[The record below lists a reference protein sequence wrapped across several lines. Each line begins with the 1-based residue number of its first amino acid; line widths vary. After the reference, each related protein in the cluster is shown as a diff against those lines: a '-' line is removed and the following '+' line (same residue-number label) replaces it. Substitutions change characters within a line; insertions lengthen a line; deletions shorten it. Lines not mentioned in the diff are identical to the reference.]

1 MTRSRSGTARTK
13 SSGGLPRSGTY
24 GDNWGCSASGP
35 RDGHSAVTN
44 SHPHRDAID
53 ESSVFQP
60 RPAIIDRRE
69 LEFSR
74 VGVLRAISSSLRAA
88 SAFGLPPVPPTD
100 VRLLPQEAKACFKY
114 GSGQTAK
121 SVYLDAEPLGALLV
135 SFCIRLRIPM
145 PKTADK
151 GVHIEENFVVLG
163 FRVERDD
170 CVPSLVESERIQHTA
185 VRAWSWVAP

>member
-13 SSGGLPRSGTY
+13 SSGGLPRSGIY
-24 GDNWGCSASGP
+24 GDNWGCSASSP
-35 RDGHSAVTN
+35 KDGHSAVTN

-53 ESSVFQP
+53 EGPVFQP

-121 SVYLDAEPLGALLV
+121 SVYLMRNRWERSWCPSASGYASPCPKRLTRVCTSRKTLSSWAFALNV
-135 SFCIRLRIPM
+135 TIACQ
-145 PKTADK
+145 
-151 GVHIEENFVVLG
+151 V
-163 FRVERDD
+163 
-170 CVPSLVESERIQHTA
+170 
-185 VRAWSWVAP
+185 